1 MCFTHRSFNAGIQST
16 QRVESYNALIKKSVR
31 NSTTLYELDTQI
43 QLRLDREEQFER
55 LEEQTNQNPTV
66 GLPNVIGRY
75 FKRIDNVIKKFL
87 TPQVLKMQRCQM
99 NESLL
104 YRVKKIESWEHLL
117 KHEVMKS
124 QIMSIEFIDSFI
136 LNF

>member
-1 MCFTHRSFNAGIQST
+1 M
-16 QRVESYNALIKKSVR
+16 IKKSVR